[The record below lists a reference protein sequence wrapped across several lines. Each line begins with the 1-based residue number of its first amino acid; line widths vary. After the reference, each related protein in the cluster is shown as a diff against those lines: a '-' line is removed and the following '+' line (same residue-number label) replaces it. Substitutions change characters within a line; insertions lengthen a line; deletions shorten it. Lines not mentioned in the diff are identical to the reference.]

1 MNMRTYSRGWNKSR
15 NKVSCDG
22 NTHTVKREEYIVW
35 KYTTKTVA
43 TCARTFP
50 KMMTWQLKMR
60 KDTVIK
66 YIPYT
71 KNVKL
76 QEAFS

>member
-1 MNMRTYSRGWNKSR
+1 MA
-15 NKVSCDG
+15 
-22 NTHTVKREEYIVW
+22 THRVKREEYIVW
-35 KYTTKTVA
+35 KHTRKSVTTSS
-43 TCARTFP
+43 RTFP
-50 KMMTWQLKMR
+50 KMMTWQLQIR
-60 KDTVIK
+60 KDTVMK